1 MVLYHPRKELS
12 GHKGIVYNII
22 YKQSAEKK
30 PRHMSDILQ
39 ANCMESLLE
48 EEEVEYIIQ
57 ELEYQK
63 QIKEDAE
70 KRIEESD
77 KRIKELESKK
87 NIPRHLYSAS

>member
-1 MVLYHPRKELS
+1 MELS

-22 YKQSAEKK
+22 YKQSAAKK
-30 PRHMSDILQ
+30 PRHMSDTLQ

-63 QIKEDAE
+63 QIKKDAE
-70 KRIEESD
+70 

-87 NIPRHLYSAS
+87 KYYIYIVQAKSYIENNVPIYKI